1 MTKKLFAVQLIQQG
15 YSAKPPEDL
24 YIAMKVRETIHL
36 TTDINQ
42 AAWYSPKQA
51 NGIAY
56 YYNKKNSGGDA
67 EYKAQVLNVFNHPR
81 AIIER

>member
-1 MTKKLFAVQLIQQG
+1 MTKKLFAVQLIPQG

-24 YIAMKVRETIHL
+24 YISMKVRERIDL
-36 TTDINQ
+36 TTDINR
-42 AAWYSPKQA
+42 AAWYTPKQA
-51 NGIAY
+51 NAIAY

-67 EYKAQVLNVFNHPR
+67 EYKAQVINVFTHPR

>member
-1 MTKKLFAVQLIQQG
+1 MTNKLFAVQLIYQK
-15 YSAKPPEDL
+15 YSPKPPEEL
-24 YIAMKVRETIHL
+24 YIAMKVRETLHL

-42 AAWYSPKQA
+42 AEWYTPKQA

-67 EYKAQVLNVFNHPR
+67 EYKAQVINVFNHPR
-81 AIIER
+81 ALIER